1 MPIAPPSVS
10 PQKLRHGL
18 LALGVMAVLAGTG
31 PESRRREIGRQAVCG
46 RLHDLSPQPARPGQ
60 GPLPSVALPVPATA
74 LRHQFQIGLGA
85 RLLSGVGGRYTGR
98 PIASRHGEAIAAC
111 GRHVAVFTAPAA
123 SGVRTLARPPGFRSA
138 SRNKDIGRHPGSAGC
153 PNRTLFSPHFPGI
166 AVRRDGGDRM
176 KKKIAIVALALSL
189 VSSLAIA
196 QERAGDAALGAL
208 SGAVVLGPIGAVA
221 GAVVGYTAGP
231 SISRSWRGRRSS
243 GARPVQRP
251 ARQATRPSSGD
262 SQLASR
268 NQAGPTMAQQAP
280 AASPKTASNTPP
292 VQGLE

>member
-1 MPIAPPSVS
+1 
-10 PQKLRHGL
+10 
-18 LALGVMAVLAGTG
+18 
-31 PESRRREIGRQAVCG
+31 
-46 RLHDLSPQPARPGQ
+46 
-60 GPLPSVALPVPATA
+60 
-74 LRHQFQIGLGA
+74 
-85 RLLSGVGGRYTGR
+85 
-98 PIASRHGEAIAAC
+98 
-111 GRHVAVFTAPAA
+111 
-123 SGVRTLARPPGFRSA
+123 
-138 SRNKDIGRHPGSAGC
+138 
-153 PNRTLFSPHFPGI
+153 
-166 AVRRDGGDRM
+166 M

-231 SISRSWRGRRSS
+231 SISRSWRRRSS

-280 AASPKTASNTPP
+280 AASPKAASNTPP